1 MISWSSYNGISE
13 LFLILFTLRTT
24 VPGTVVWYFMM
35 YSRRQ
40 KPKAESEI
48 QHSIATFGM
57 FNTLFVVKPDVLGMV
72 NSYIKNTIFYF
83 AVAMQFIS
91 LILPVQ

>member
-13 LFLILFTLRTT
+13 LFLILFPLRT
-24 VPGTVVWYFMM
+24 VPGTVVWYCMM

-72 NSYIKNTIFYF
+72 NSYIENTIFYF

-91 LILPVQ
+91 LLLPVQ